1 MTWRRGEDKVRE
13 EEDEVEEGRTQS
25 GGKENRE
32 WRKGDEEERSSGD
45 MVEKWWTEEE
55 VQEGREEVEEVLRK
69 MKRNSGGRDEE
80 VEKEGRRI
88 RKTRKKI
95 EKEEQYKRKSKV
107 KGG

>member
-1 MTWRRGEDKVRE
+1 MRK

-55 VQEGREEVEEVLRK
+55 VQEGREEVEEEK
-69 MKRNSGGRDEE
+69 IESITKK
-80 VEKEGRRI
+80 EKEQWG
-88 RKTRKKI
+88 
-95 EKEEQYKRKSKV
+95 
-107 KGG
+107 